1 MDQTSEGLLKYLLTQ
16 RKLCLLK
23 EIVEAYGLNDEIVK
37 AFYTALM
44 TGTLST
50 TVLAKR
56 LRRQLPADTLAAPPL
71 R

>member
-37 AFYTALM
+37 SFHTALM
-44 TGTLST
+44 NGTLST
-50 TVLAKR
+50 TVLAQR
-56 LRRQLPADTLAAPPL
+56 LRRQLPADMRAARPPM
-71 R
+71 